1 MKPSVNGGATPAGR
15 PALAEAPGGR
25 RTGGPRRHDDADA
38 AAAPAGT
45 PARARRPDAIAPRAA
60 GGISSAVIRRA
71 ENGAAVFP
79 DTMRAL
85 ARALGVAVED
95 LLAESQP

>member
-1 MKPSVNGGATPAGR
+1 MTPMQPLPRLEHLRERAG
-15 PALAEAPGGR
+15 L
-25 RTGGPRRHDDADA
+25 TQSLL
-38 AAAPAGT
+38 
-45 PARARRPDAIAPRAA
+45 ARRA
-60 GGISSAVIRRA
+60 GISSAVIRRA